1 MSVTCQDLLTL
12 KYFER
17 IKLVA
22 GPNGLDRTV
31 TWPYVG
37 QTSTVS
43 QWVHGGELL
52 FITGIV
58 HSADKLKDL
67 ILECIQKKLAGLVI
81 LVGNEYINSIP
92 EELLAQADAADFPL
106 FEMPWDV
113 KLIDVTREIT
123 DLIMRDK
130 FEIKKSKNFLGR
142 LLFASDVD
150 YRQMLDTAIINDI
163 HLLEYK
169 FIAVFN
175 VSHPADEI
183 MTDAGH
189 DSLEDKLQHSV
200 DSLCKEKQLPVTTLV
215 YGNNVICLASAPTQ
229 EKAAEAAAYLE
240 TVCGLL
246 SQLYSG
252 SNLYLSFGRPYADVE
267 QIKISYQE
275 AQKALLLWKRWD
287 AAITLSTIPSL
298 VYTACCLK
306 SMIKKKSVNTITIIS
321 VCSCSMTAKIIRSCW
336 KRCVSTYTVTAILL
350 KHHRH
355 CLFTVIHFYTVLT
368 RSVICWGAI
377 STMPWYDLSC

>member
-1 MSVTCQDLLTL
+1 
-12 KYFER
+12 
-17 IKLVA
+17 
-22 GPNGLDRTV
+22 
-31 TWPYVG
+31 
-37 QTSTVS
+37 
-43 QWVHGGELL
+43 
-52 FITGIV
+52 
-58 HSADKLKDL
+58 
-67 ILECIQKKLAGLVI
+67 
-81 LVGNEYINSIP
+81 
-92 EELLAQADAADFPL
+92 
-106 FEMPWDV
+106 MPWDV

-229 EKAAEAAAYLE
+229 EKQLRRQ
-240 TVCGLL
+240 LIWKL
-246 SQLYSG
+246 SAV
-252 SNLYLSFGRPYADVE
+252 F
-267 QIKISYQE
+267 
-275 AQKALLLWKRWD
+275 
-287 AAITLSTIPSL
+287 
-298 VYTACCLK
+298 
-306 SMIKKKSVNTITIIS
+306 
-321 VCSCSMTAKIIRSCW
+321 
-336 KRCVSTYTVTAILL
+336 
-350 KHHRH
+350 
-355 CLFTVIHFYTVLT
+355 
-368 RSVICWGAI
+368 
-377 STMPWYDLSC
+377 